1 MSSRQSDDA
10 SGLSDNVTLFRR
22 YSRYCANGYLAD
34 CRSRQQ
40 DGTYATYAAYATYA
54 VGVELHPVMR
64 SGVGSRLDIA
74 R

>member
-34 CRSRQQ
+34 CRSQQQ
-40 DGTYATYAAYATYA
+40 DGTYATYATYA
-54 VGVELHPVMR
+54 VGVEVHPVMG

>member
-34 CRSRQQ
+34 CRSQQQ
-40 DGTYATYAAYATYA
+40 DGTYATYA
-54 VGVELHPVMR
+54 VGVEVHPVMG

-74 R
+74 G